1 MAVEVGNPLAL
12 AACMDVR
19 KVLAILSLAGLSAGD
34 SPLFSAKTTLD
45 LTLKAPLREVFEQ
58 AQDKDNFSARGELG
72 YRDPGS
78 GSDVVISGVELSV
91 RGHTSRRES
100 ECPFPKLKLAFG
112 KKETTRDESIFA
124 GMEGLRIGTHCGE
137 NEGEELTSKF
147 GRLANEKSPLREAF
161 VYRLLEAMGVPTLRA
176 RPARITYVDT
186 TGGESPPVVRN
197 ALLLEDDDDVKRRIG
212 ATGEISM
219 EQFTTARELFT
230 PADTVRLAFAQAM
243 IANFDWCLRFY
254 PDDTYRCDAK
264 QPLWN
269 ISAFKRADGPAL
281 PVIAD
286 FDLAGMVVGRHN
298 WFDKVY
304 FAGFVPSHSSVE
316 VEVLSQVQRTRS
328 LFSRAQLDDMRRH
341 FLSRRSAAYDAVE
354 QSPLDPRGRELA
366 IQHLDAFFAGLADE
380 AFYRPVVARPGTAV
394 YVDAAR
400 SREACVAG
408 DVAPPGTPVNV
419 IGTDGDMAQ
428 VALLD
433 VHWQWAPPRECAA
446 VRNGAVWIE
455 KGAIGTEY
463 PAPGLQRQ

>member
-1 MAVEVGNPLAL
+1 
-12 AACMDVR
+12 MDVR

-34 SPLFSAKTTLD
+34 SPLFSARTTLD

-112 KKETTRDESIFA
+112 KKETRRDESIFA

-176 RPARITYVDT
+176 RPARITYLDT

-197 ALLLEDDDDVKRRIG
+197 ALLLEDDDDVRRRIA

-264 QPLWN
+264 QPSVEYFSVQAGRRSGASGHCRLRSCGHGRRPSQLVRQGLLRG
-269 ISAFKRADGPAL
+269 IRPVALIGRSRGSQPGAADAL
-281 PVIAD
+281 AV
-286 FDLAGMVVGRHN
+286 
-298 WFDKVY
+298 
-304 FAGFVPSHSSVE
+304 FAG
-316 VEVLSQVQRTRS
+316 
-328 LFSRAQLDDMRRH
+328 
-341 FLSRRSAAYDAVE
+341 AA
-354 QSPLDPRGRELA
+354 G
-366 IQHLDAFFAGLADE
+366 
-380 AFYRPVVARPGTAV
+380 
-394 YVDAAR
+394 
-400 SREACVAG
+400 
-408 DVAPPGTPVNV
+408 
-419 IGTDGDMAQ
+419 
-428 VALLD
+428 
-433 VHWQWAPPRECAA
+433 
-446 VRNGAVWIE
+446 
-455 KGAIGTEY
+455 
-463 PAPGLQRQ
+463 